1 MKNSSPFNVT
11 FFTGIGSVTGANFL
25 LEVGGES
32 VKTTPLRIL
41 VDCGLTQ
48 GEKMAEDV
56 NREPF
61 AYDPATMDCL
71 FVTHAH
77 LDHVGRIPKLVKD
90 GFKGVIY
97 STLETKEIAKFILD
111 DALSLLT
118 KEAATEGLEPLYGPE
133 DVAAVFP
140 LWKTIPYH
148 QATDIT
154 GTVNTAGSGGNS
166 SPTKVSV
173 YLRDAGHILG
183 SSMIQF
189 TYKNPQTGEEK
200 NIVFTGDLGNSPTPL
215 LRDTEAITGAEY
227 LVMESVYGD
236 RNHEPKA
243 ERDQKFQDIVNET
256 IKRGGTLLI
265 PSFSV
270 ERTQVILY
278 ELNEM
283 VQKKLVPSVPVFVD
297 SPLAIK
303 VTDIYKESTSLFND
317 AVQAEIRAHGSVFNF
332 PRLEFTLEAYE
343 SRNIDH
349 TKGSKIIVAGSGMSS
364 GGRIL
369 HHETMYLGD
378 PNCTVLFVGYQSV
391 GTFGRRLADGAK
403 KVSVGGVPIEVKAK
417 IETIYGYSSHK
428 DSDHLVEFV
437 ATAQTTLKKIF
448 VVMGEPKSSL
458 FLAQKIRDQLGLNA
472 LYPEK
477 EKGYDL

>member
-1 MKNSSPFNVT
+1 MKNKNQRSPFNVT

-25 LEVGGES
+25 LEVGGDA
-32 VKTTPLRIL
+32 VLTKPLRIL

-61 AYDPATMDCL
+61 AYDPASMDCL

-90 GFKGVIY
+90 GFKGIIY

-111 DALSLLT
+111 DALGLLT
-118 KEAATEGLEPLYGPE
+118 KEAAHEGLEPLYGPE

-148 QATDIT
+148 ETTEIR
-154 GTVNTAGSGGNS
+154 GGDGADS
-166 SPTKVSV
+166 DKVSV

-183 SSMIQF
+183 SAMIQF
-189 TYKNPQTGEEK
+189 TYKNPVSGEEK

-236 RNHEPKA
+236 RNHEPKD
-243 ERDQKFQDIVNET
+243 ERDQKFRDIVNDT

-265 PSFSV
+265 PTFSV

-283 VQKKLVPSVPVFVD
+283 IEHNQVPSVPVFVD

-303 VTDIYKESTSLFND
+303 VTDIYKQSTNLFNEK
-317 AVQAEIRAHGSVFNF
+317 VQGEMRAGDDLFNF
-332 PRLEFTLEAYE
+332 PKLQFTLDANS
-343 SRNIDH
+343 SRSIDYV
-349 TKGSKIIVAGSGMSS
+349 KGPKIIVAGSGMSS

-369 HHETMYLGD
+369 HHETLYLAD
-378 PNCTVLFVGYQSV
+378 PNCTVLFVGYQSA

-403 KVSVGGVPIEVKAK
+403 EVNIAGVPLTVEAK

-437 ATAQTTLKKIF
+437 DTAKDTLKKIF

-458 FLAQKIRDQLGLNA
+458 FLAQKIRDQLGLDA

-477 EKGYDL
+477 EKEYDL